1 MRQKTTTTTAR
12 SDIARRLEEI
22 AAALERVERD
32 LEEGS
37 LGAAKAELCY
47 AQVLLRGVP
56 RG

>member
-1 MRQKTTTTTAR
+1 MTPTDVAH
-12 SDIARRLEEI
+12 RLEEI

-37 LGAAKAELCY
+37 LGAARADLCY

-56 RG
+56 RA